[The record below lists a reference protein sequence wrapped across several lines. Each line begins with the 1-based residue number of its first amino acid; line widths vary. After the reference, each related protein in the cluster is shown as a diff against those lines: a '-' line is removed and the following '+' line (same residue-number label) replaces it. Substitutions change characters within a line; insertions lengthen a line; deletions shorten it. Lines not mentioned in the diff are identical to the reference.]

1 MSTEIT
7 SAGQQTLNYMTLLI
21 TQLQNQNPL
30 DPMDNQQMAAQLAQF
45 SQLELTEEMNAN
57 LDTLNT
63 SVSGMNSSFEGSLWM
78 AQLDYAKSLL
88 GKTVNFYDS
97 TSGTTMEG
105 SVKKLTF
112 DSSGNPVLTVKT
124 SGDGAGEHQISV
136 SQIEGIQAD

>member
-1 MSTEIT
+1 MSTEVT
-7 SAGQQTLNYMTLLI
+7 SAGQQTLDYMTLLI

-45 SQLELTEEMNAN
+45 SQLELTEEMNTN

-63 SVSGMNSSFEGSLWM
+63 TVSGMNSSFEGSLWM

-88 GKTVNFYDS
+88 GKTINFYDS

-105 SVKKLTF
+105 SVNKLTF

-124 SGDGAGEHQISV
+124 SGSGAGEYQILV
-136 SQIEGIQAD
+136 SQIEGIQA

>member
-1 MSTEIT
+1 MSTDVT

-45 SQLELTEEMNAN
+45 SQLELTEKMNTN

-63 SVSGMNSSFEGSLWM
+63 TVGGMNSSFESSLWM

-88 GKTVNFYDS
+88 GKTVNFYDPD
-97 TSGTTMEG
+97 SGKTLEAT
-105 SVKKLTF
+105 VKKLTF
-112 DSSGNPVLTVKT
+112 DSKGNPVLTVKT
-124 SGDGAGEHQISV
+124 SGDGAGEYKISV
-136 SQIEGIQAD
+136 SQIEGVQA